1 MSGSQRIYTPGAGL
15 PLAPPFGS
23 TKDDTSMQVSGPGG
37 ESRGT
42 NTPLSSSPVVPG
54 PHGGRVGARALERI
68 AQQLSDRDHQI
79 LERVAQHRYLTTH
92 QIQHFLFALHASD
105 SSASRT
111 TRRVLARLRRDQLL
125 RPLSR
130 RVGGVR
136 AGSSATIWQLAS
148 AGARV
153 LRDTGSSHRTHEPT
167 PRFLNHC
174 LAVADVHLLLRS
186 HEAIETV
193 EGVRVQVEPA
203 SWRRYNGAG
212 GESRWLQPDLAAT
225 IATDEY
231 IDRWFIEVD
240 LGTESQPTLLKKC
253 EQYEAYRVSGSEQS
267 THGSFPLVLWV
278 FTDQSRA
285 DKLRSAVA
293 RSRSLTPALYR
304 YATPETVADV
314 LAGGDL

>member
-1 MSGSQRIYTPGAGL
+1 MTGLQRSYTPGAGL
-15 PLAPPFGS
+15 PIALPTGS
-23 TKDDTSMQVSGPGG
+23 STDRESSQVSGSA
-37 ESRGT
+37 EQSRGT
-42 NTPLSSSPVVPG
+42 NTPVSAIPVVTAAPT
-54 PHGGRVGARALERI
+54 GRVGVRALERL
-68 AQQLSDRDHQI
+68 AERLSKRDFEV
-79 LERVAQHRYLTTH
+79 LDRVAQHRYLTTH
-92 QIQHFLFALHASD
+92 QIQHFVFSRQASD
-105 SSASRT
+105 ASASRT
-111 TRRVLARLRRDQLL
+111 ARRVLGRLQRDRLL

-136 AGSSATIWQLAS
+136 AGSSATIWQLAP

-153 LRDTGSSHRTHEPT
+153 LRDTGTSHRTHEPT

-193 EGVRVQVEPA
+193 EQVRVQVEPA
-203 SWRRYNGAG
+203 SWRRYTGPG

-225 IATDEY
+225 IATAEY

-253 EQYEAYRVSGSEQS
+253 EQYEAYRTSGSEQS

-278 FTDQSRA
+278 FTDQRRA
-285 DKLRSAVA
+285 ETLRSAVG
-293 RSRSLTPALYR
+293 RNRSLTPALYR